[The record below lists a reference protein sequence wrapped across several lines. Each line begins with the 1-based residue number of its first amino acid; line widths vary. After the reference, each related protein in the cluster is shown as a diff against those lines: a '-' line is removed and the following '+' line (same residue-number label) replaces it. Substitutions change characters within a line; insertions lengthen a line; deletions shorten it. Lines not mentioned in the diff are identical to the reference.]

1 MDGWSRG
8 GIIQLFYFLKDFFF
22 IWKKERLKEISFLL
36 VCSPQQ
42 AKLRQSKARRF
53 FQVSPMGAGAQEHE
67 STSFTSSGHKY
78 GAGSKVEHSEL
89 KPEPLLDAGAIGR
102 T

>member
-1 MDGWSRG
+1 
-8 GIIQLFYFLKDFFF
+8 
-22 IWKKERLKEISFLL
+22 
-36 VCSPQQ
+36 
-42 AKLRQSKARRF
+42 
-53 FQVSPMGAGAQEHE
+53 MGAGAQEHE

-102 T
+102 TRACYTMVLALKFSFSDH